1 MAGESPDKSEQGKPS
16 GEAAGGERDP
26 RLGMHRETGAAVAVA
41 GGTGSHADQDDQ
53 DGDDTA
59 AGGAKGATGAK
70 DADGK
75 GVNGSE
81 RGEDGEDGERD
92 AEGADEGTAS
102 SSSAS
107 SSSAPRPDVKDAK
120 GAKDAGGAK
129 ADASV
134 GPSAS
139 PSEGDA
145 EADADAKPAASGA
158 GRVPPGDARLKA
170 AVAAWMANSDD
181 EESEGGPENKAEGK
195 TGSKTGGKTDASPAD
210 QPTQLIKAPAQ
221 AQAPAGEAAE
231 PKNGKDRD
239 GSDARPVDRPTA
251 AFGIVRPDAGT
262 KSDSENGPKGG
273 AKDAPKD
280 APKGGANGTGRD
292 AGKPSGSGASSPDQP
307 TALLKAPAVP
317 PEAPGAPKAG
327 ARPGADQGRSSRFV
341 PLKSDD
347 EAPALGKKA
356 APGAPAASAGTPS
369 APARP
374 EAPERP
380 AVPVKVTP
388 PAPAAR
394 PVPGPAGPGG
404 PERTTQT
411 PMPVGPDGE
420 KQAPLDLLAQLTN
433 TPPPPETPVRTA
445 MRRVKIW
452 TPIVVLL
459 LIVFCVVQAFR
470 PLPDASLVR
479 GKQAAYTFGGE
490 KFDMKWP
497 TEGQSAAKVLG
508 VGDLGT
514 YGPQK
519 PVPTASMAK
528 VMTAYVV
535 LRDHPLKMRKGPG
548 GQDVPEQGPAVTID
562 ERAEKEGKAKDESA
576 IRGLRAGQTFSEY
589 DMLQMLLIP
598 SGNNIAR
605 QLARWDAGSEEAF
618 LKKMNDTAKQLGM
631 KNTTYTDASGL
642 NKTTVSTA
650 VDQVLLAEQVIKD
663 PVVRSITTKPNT
675 PIKGLNEGINSN
687 IDDLLIKH
695 SGVLGIKTGSSSPAG
710 GTLMWAARKRLNG
723 EEVLIVGATMDQHF
737 KGGPD
742 VNAEMSL
749 RMVKRVSYEQL
760 TAVQN
765 ALQQAVVVKK
775 GQVVGCV
782 DDQLGGK
789 TEVVATK
796 DVKSYGWGGLQ
807 AKFALDKK
815 KGAALPHS
823 AKAGTVVGELVV
835 GSGSEA
841 VRVPVALKKALS
853 EPSFGSKLTRLG

>member
-1 MAGESPDKSEQGKPS
+1 M
-16 GEAAGGERDP
+16 
-26 RLGMHRETGAAVAVA
+26 AVA
-41 GGTGSHADQDDQ
+41 GGTGSHPDKND
-53 DGDDTA
+53 
-59 AGGAKGATGAK
+59 
-70 DADGK
+70 
-75 GVNGSE
+75 
-81 RGEDGEDGERD
+81 DGERD
-92 AEGADEGTAS
+92 GDADGGENGAGGEGGRRDADAP
-102 SSSAS
+102 
-107 SSSAPRPDVKDAK
+107 SAPA
-120 GAKDAGGAK
+120 AGTPSVNGAK
-129 ADASV
+129 AAASAGAGTAADA
-134 GPSAS
+134 AS
-139 PSEGDA
+139 EDGA
-145 EADADAKPAASGA
+145 KTDADAKPAAAGA

-170 AVAAWMANSDD
+170 AVAAWVASTDDDGVEGPGDGREERKASSDSDAAPVD
-181 EESEGGPENKAEGK
+181 E
-195 TGSKTGGKTDASPAD
+195 
-210 QPTQLIKAPAQ
+210 PTQLIKAPTPAP
-221 AQAPAGEAAE
+221 APAGEPTQVIKAPAPAGEPVRDTAAK
-231 PKNGKDRD
+231 PKSGAGRD
-239 GSDARPVDRPTA
+239 DADARPADRPTA
-251 AFGIVRPDAGT
+251 AFGVVRPDRAP
-262 KSDSENGPKGG
+262 SAAKGR
-273 AKDAPKD
+273 AKQEEKA
-280 APKGGANGTGRD
+280 AGRD
-292 AGKPSGSGASSPDQP
+292 GGEPSGSSSADQP
-307 TALLKAPAVP
+307 TALIKAPAVP
-317 PEAPGAPKAG
+317 PAAPAGTPAAAPRPAG
-327 ARPGADQGRSSRFV
+327 DQGKASRFV

-347 EAPALGKKA
+347 DAPALGKKA
-356 APGAPAASAGTPS
+356 APGAPAAPGAAA
-369 APARP
+369 APASARP
-374 EAPERP
+374 ATPDRP
-380 AVPVKVTP
+380 AVPVKVTA

-394 PVPGPAGPGG
+394 PAPAPAGPGG
-404 PERTTQT
+404 SERTTQT

-433 TPPPPETPVRTA
+433 TPPPPETPARTA

-528 VMTAYVV
+528 VMTAYIV
-535 LRDHPLKMRKGPG
+535 LRDHPLKMRKSG
-548 GQDVPEQGPAVTID
+548 GQDVPEQGPSVTID
-562 ERAEKEGKAKDESA
+562 ARAEKEGEAKDESA
-576 IRGLRAGQTFSEY
+576 IRGLKAGQTFSEY

-598 SGNNIAR
+598 SGNNVAR
-605 QLARWDAGSEEAF
+605 LLARWDAGSEEAF

-631 KNTTYTDASGL
+631 KNTTYTDPSGL

-650 VDQVLLAEQVIKD
+650 VDQVLLAEQVIRN
-663 PVVRSITTKPNT
+663 PIVRSITTKPNT
-675 PIKGLNEGINSN
+675 PIKGLDKGINSN

-695 SGVLGIKTGSSSPAG
+695 TGVLGIKTGSSSPAG

-749 RMVKRVSYEQL
+749 KMVKRVSYEQL

-775 GQVVGCV
+775 GQVVGYV

-789 TEVVATK
+789 TPVVATK
-796 DVKSYGWGGLQ
+796 DVKGYGWGGLR
-807 AKFALDKK
+807 AKMSLDKK
-815 KGAALPHS
+815 KGAVLPHS

-835 GSGSEA
+835 GSGADA
-841 VRVPVALKKALS
+841 VRVPVALQKALS
-853 EPSFGSKLTRLG
+853 EPSFGSKLLRLG